1 VLDEVYT
8 TPDPGASGNQPERTG
23 PAAFRRQIEAVKAG
37 VRIEDVAASYGDFR
51 LAGASRLLGRC
62 VSPDH
67 EDRTPS
73 MAIYTDAQRFRCY
86 GIGCEAHGDVL
97 DLIMLAEPGIE
108 LWEAMMALAQRY
120 GIELPERPPSWFAR
134 QKRQAPVRDRLE
146 EIKVRHVQRRLFRI
160 FLPTIQSMADGLE
173 RAEEAAHVWGDL
185 EEVAVL
191 IVAGRRSA

>member
-1 VLDEVYT
+1 MTEVYT
-8 TPDPGASGNQPERTG
+8 EPEAGTTTERSG
-23 PAAFRRQIEAVKAG
+23 PASFRRQIDAVKNG
-37 VRIEDVAASYGDFR
+37 VRIEEVAQEYGDFK
-51 LAGASRLLGRC
+51 LAGAGRLVGRC
-62 VSPDH
+62 VSPGH

-73 MAIYTDAQRFRCY
+73 MTIYTDEQRFRCY

-108 LWEAMMALAQRY
+108 LWEAMMTLSERY
-120 GIELPERPPSWFAR
+120 GIALPERPPSWFAR